1 MPELGALSPGLV
13 AELLLLGAFAGFLAG
28 LLGLGG
34 GMMMVPLIT
43 AIVSQRGVP
52 PMLAVK
58 VAIATSMAT
67 ILFTSLSS
75 LRAHHRLG
83 AVRWDLVRRMSP
95 GVIAGGMLAGAG
107 AFAVFK
113 GQGLALFFAAFIGWS
128 ALGLWRDCKPKPGRA
143 LPGRAGLLGVGGVIG
158 FTCGLLGAG
167 GAFITVPFLVWCN
180 VSIRHAI
187 GTSAALGFPVALAAT
202 AGYVLAG
209 WRLPQ
214 ALPGLFGYL
223 YIPAL
228 AVLVLASVSLAP
240 LGARV
245 AQRIDTLLLKR
256 AFALLLLGLAAY
268 MLRVGLGATP

>member
-34 GMMMVPLIT
+34 GMMMVPFIT